1 MSILAQFKKK
11 KKKTEKEPART
22 GGSGKVPRQEVQSV
36 CVERA
41 DRPRGPELGAEGERA
56 AAGDEAGRGPGGPG
70 MLCQG
75 RAVYNFDLDLACG

>member
-22 GGSGKVPRQEVQSV
+22 GGFGTVPRQEVQSV

-41 DRPRGPELGAEGERA
+41 D
-56 AAGDEAGRGPGGPG
+56 
-70 MLCQG
+70 
-75 RAVYNFDLDLACG
+75 

>member
-22 GGSGKVPRQEVQSV
+22 GGFEKVPRQEVQSV

-41 DRPRGPELGAEGERA
+41 D
-56 AAGDEAGRGPGGPG
+56 
-70 MLCQG
+70 
-75 RAVYNFDLDLACG
+75 